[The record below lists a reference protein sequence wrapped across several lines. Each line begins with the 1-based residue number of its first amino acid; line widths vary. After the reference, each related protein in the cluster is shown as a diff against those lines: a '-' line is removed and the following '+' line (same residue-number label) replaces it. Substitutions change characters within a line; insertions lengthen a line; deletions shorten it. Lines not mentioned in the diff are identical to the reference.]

1 MGAFY
6 EGLHR
11 HGGVEGESRV
21 IGNGHARAWRE
32 TVGNTVRLC
41 AGRLPYKMV
50 CHRCSGGENL
60 CYRGVGYW

>member
-41 AGRLPYKMV
+41 AGRLPYKMGV
-50 CHRCSGGENL
+50 L
-60 CYRGVGYW
+60 DQRG

>member
-41 AGRLPYKMV
+41 AGRLPYKMLFRFERGEWEDL
-50 CHRCSGGENL
+50 CHWG
-60 CYRGVGYW
+60 